1 MNAVNKR
8 KSFAVLV
15 GVLLSAG
22 SMCASAKPTVFPD
35 FSVTFDAGLAC
46 PGFPLTIDGSGAKIN
61 VKEFTDENGLFNVVY
76 SGKGYNFRLTNATTG
91 KSVFQKSQG
100 SHQENIF
107 FPDGTLK
114 QTSDGAVLLVMFPTD
129 IPAGPS
135 TRYINGRT
143 VLSIAPDGVG
153 TLEPIRGHVR
163 DICAELS

>member
-1 MNAVNKR
+1 MRSTPATHSKAREPN
-8 KSFAVLV
+8 
-15 GVLLSAG
+15 SAR
-22 SMCASAKPTVFPD
+22 APD
-35 FSVTFDAGLAC
+35 FSVTFPAGYAC
-46 PGFPLTIDGSGAKIN
+46 PGFPLIMDGSGAKLN
-61 VKEFTDENGLFNVVY
+61 VKEFTDANGLENVVY

-100 SHQENIF
+100 AHQENIF
-107 FPDGTLK
+107 YPDGSL
-114 QTSDGAVLLVMFPTD
+114 QQISDGAVLLVMFPTD

-135 TRYINGRT
+135 TRYINGHT